1 MLRAALALVI
11 STFLLAAPLRA
22 QQAPPWLLVPADSI
36 ATQTHLILTVPLD
49 DPGALNAVAAGIEA
63 RFGVTLTAE
72 WPLQSLAVHCLV
84 VDTAGTPDLDALIA
98 RMQADAQIRTV
109 QRMNDFQVFET
120 LHSDPLLPMQSALRQ
135 INAAAAH
142 RLSTGTGVRVGIV
155 DTAID
160 RDHPDLE
167 GRLADLRDFVGN
179 AQGSAAEPHATA
191 IAGIIAADADNGIGM
206 MGVAP
211 QAELIGLRACWQ
223 AQGEGGRCNSFSLA
237 RALNF
242 AILNDVQVLNMSL
255 GGPPDPLL
263 QELIEAAEAAGIVVV
278 AAWGE
283 NPEPTFPASM
293 PGVIAAGQGTEHQV
307 PAPAVDVLSTAPDND
322 YRYVS
327 GSSVAAAHVSGVVA
341 LLIARHHDITARDIA
356 LALNDAVVMQHDG
369 PMVDACEALLAIETT
384 ASVCND

>member
-1 MLRAALALVI
+1 
-11 STFLLAAPLRA
+11 
-22 QQAPPWLLVPADSI
+22 
-36 ATQTHLILTVPLD
+36 
-49 DPGALNAVAAGIEA
+49 
-63 RFGVTLTAE
+63 
-72 WPLQSLAVHCLV
+72 
-84 VDTAGTPDLDALIA
+84 
-98 RMQADAQIRTV
+98 
-109 QRMNDFQVFET
+109 
-120 LHSDPLLPMQSALRQ
+120 
-135 INAAAAH
+135 
-142 RLSTGTGVRVGIV
+142 
-155 DTAID
+155 
-160 RDHPDLE
+160 
-167 GRLADLRDFVGN
+167 
-179 AQGSAAEPHATA
+179 
-191 IAGIIAADADNGIGM
+191 M